1 MTTVVGVAT
10 PLHQRRWLPR
20 LPGSWGFVVGGAV
33 ILLLLVIALAAPL
46 LAPLDPN
53 TVQLSQTLS
62 GFSNEH
68 LLGTDAAGRDILSRL
83 IYGTRLSLVGPLAVV
98 VMSIVVGVPAGLV
111 AGYQGGWVDSVL
123 SRIGDMVFG
132 FPPLLLAIVIVA
144 TFGASFWTAT
154 IAIAITYIPLLTRV
168 VRGVVLVEC
177 RNAYVDACR
186 IQGFSAF
193 RVCAF
198 HILPNVAGTI
208 VAQSTLN
215 FGYALLD
222 LAGLAF
228 LGLGVQPPTPDWGQ
242 MLSDGRQSILFSVT
256 EVTVA
261 SIAVAVA
268 VVAFNVLGDAIAK
281 QLVRSA

>member
-1 MTTVVGVAT
+1 MTTLDVVT
-10 PLHQRRWLPR
+10 PLVIRRGTPR
-20 LPGSWGFVVGGAV
+20 LPGFLGFAVGGTV
-33 ILLLLVIALAAPL
+33 IGLLLFVAAAAPL
-46 LAPLDPN
+46 LAPHNPN
-53 TVQLSQTLS
+53 TIQLSQTLS
-62 GFSNEH
+62 GVSSDH

-83 IYGTRLSLVGPLAVV
+83 IYGTRLSLLGPLAVV
-98 VMSIVVGVPAGLV
+98 LMSILIGVPAGLV
-111 AGYQGGWVDSVL
+111 AGYRGGWVDSVL
-123 SRIGDMVFG
+123 SRIWDMVFG

-144 TFGASFWTAT
+144 TFGASFWTAV

-177 RNAYVDACR
+177 SNAYVDACR
-186 IQGFSAF
+186 IQGFSGL
-193 RVCAF
+193 RVCLF

-256 EVTVA
+256 QVTVA
-261 SIAVAVA
+261 SLAVAVA
-268 VVAFNVLGDAIAK
+268 VIAFNVLGDAIAK
-281 QLVRSA
+281 RLVRGA

>member
-1 MTTVVGVAT
+1 MTTLDMAT
-10 PLHQRRWLPR
+10 PLVIRRGTTR
-20 LPGSWGFVVGGAV
+20 LPGFLGFAVGGTV
-33 ILLLLVIALAAPL
+33 IGLLLFVAAAAPL
-46 LAPLDPN
+46 LAPHNPN
-53 TVQLSQTLS
+53 TIQLSQTLS
-62 GFSNEH
+62 GISSEH

-83 IYGTRLSLVGPLAVV
+83 IYGTRLSLLGPLAVV
-98 VMSIVVGVPAGLV
+98 LMSILIGVPAGLV
-111 AGYQGGWVDSVL
+111 AGYRGGWVDSVL
-123 SRIGDMVFG
+123 SRIWDMVFG

-144 TFGASFWTAT
+144 TFGASFWTAV

-177 RNAYVDACR
+177 SNAYVDACR
-186 IQGFSAF
+186 IQGFSGL
-193 RVCAF
+193 RVCLF

-256 EVTVA
+256 QVTVA
-261 SIAVAVA
+261 SVAVAVA
-268 VVAFNVLGDAIAK
+268 VIGFNVLGDAIAK
-281 QLVRSA
+281 RLVRGA

>member
-1 MTTVVGVAT
+1 MTTLDLAA
-10 PLHQRRWLPR
+10 PLVIRRGTPR
-20 LPGSWGFVVGGAV
+20 LPGFLGFAVGGTV
-33 ILLLLVIALAAPL
+33 IGLLLIVAAAAPL
-46 LAPLDPN
+46 LAPHNPN
-53 TVQLSQTLS
+53 TIQLSQTLS
-62 GFSNEH
+62 GISSEH

-83 IYGTRLSLVGPLAVV
+83 IYGTRLSLLGPLAVV
-98 VMSIVVGVPAGLV
+98 LMSILIGVPAGLV
-111 AGYQGGWVDSVL
+111 AGYRGGWVDSVL
-123 SRIGDMVFG
+123 SRIWDMVFG

-144 TFGASFWTAT
+144 TFGASFWTAV
-154 IAIAITYIPLLTRV
+154 IAITITYIPLLTRV

-177 RNAYVDACR
+177 SSAYVDACR
-186 IQGFSAF
+186 IQGFSGL
-193 RVCAF
+193 RVCLF

-256 EVTVA
+256 QVTVA
-261 SIAVAVA
+261 SVAVAVA
-268 VVAFNVLGDAIAK
+268 VIAFNVLGDAIAK
-281 QLVRSA
+281 RLVRGA

>member
-1 MTTVVGVAT
+1 MTTLDLAA
-10 PLHQRRWLPR
+10 PLVIRRGTPR
-20 LPGSWGFVVGGAV
+20 LPGFLGFAVGGTV
-33 ILLLLVIALAAPL
+33 IGLLLIVAAAAPL
-46 LAPLDPN
+46 LAPHNPN
-53 TVQLSQTLS
+53 TIQLSQTLS
-62 GFSNEH
+62 GISREH

-83 IYGTRLSLVGPLAVV
+83 IYGTRLSLLGPLAVV
-98 VMSIVVGVPAGLV
+98 LMSILIGVPAGLV
-111 AGYQGGWVDSVL
+111 AGYRGGWVDSVL
-123 SRIGDMVFG
+123 SRIWDMVFG

-144 TFGASFWTAT
+144 TFGASFWTAV
-154 IAIAITYIPLLTRV
+154 IAITITYIPLLTRV

-177 RNAYVDACR
+177 SNAYVDACR
-186 IQGFSAF
+186 IQGFSGL
-193 RVCAF
+193 RVCLF

-256 EVTVA
+256 QVTVA
-261 SIAVAVA
+261 SVAVAVA
-268 VVAFNVLGDAIAK
+268 VIAFNVLGDAIAK
-281 QLVRSA
+281 RLVRGA

>member
-1 MTTVVGVAT
+1 MTTLDMAT
-10 PLHQRRWLPR
+10 PLVIRRGTTR
-20 LPGSWGFVVGGAV
+20 LPGFLGFAVGGTV
-33 ILLLLVIALAAPL
+33 IGLLLFVAAAAPL
-46 LAPLDPN
+46 LAPHNPN
-53 TVQLSQTLS
+53 TIQLSQTLS
-62 GFSNEH
+62 GISSEH

-83 IYGTRLSLVGPLAVV
+83 IYGTRLSLLGPLAVV
-98 VMSIVVGVPAGLV
+98 LMSILIGVPAGLV

-123 SRIGDMVFG
+123 SRIWDMVFG

-144 TFGASFWTAT
+144 TFGASFWTAV

-177 RNAYVDACR
+177 SNAYVDACR
-186 IQGFSAF
+186 IQGFSGL
-193 RVCAF
+193 RVCLF

-256 EVTVA
+256 QVTVA
-261 SIAVAVA
+261 SVAVAVA
-268 VVAFNVLGDAIAK
+268 VIGFNVLGDAIAK
-281 QLVRSA
+281 RLVRGA

>member
-1 MTTVVGVAT
+1 MTTVDLTT
-10 PLHQRRWLPR
+10 PLVIRRGTPR
-20 LPGSWGFVVGGAV
+20 LPGFLGFAVGGTV
-33 ILLLLVIALAAPL
+33 IGLLLIVAAAAPL
-46 LAPLDPN
+46 LAPHNPN
-53 TVQLSQTLS
+53 TIQLSQTLS
-62 GFSNEH
+62 GISSEH

-83 IYGTRLSLVGPLAVV
+83 IYGTRLSLLGPLAVV
-98 VMSIVVGVPAGLV
+98 LMSILIGVPAGLV
-111 AGYQGGWVDSVL
+111 AGYRGGWVDSVL
-123 SRIGDMVFG
+123 SRIWDMVFG

-144 TFGASFWTAT
+144 TFGASFWTAV
-154 IAIAITYIPLLTRV
+154 IAITITYIPLLTRV

-177 RNAYVDACR
+177 SSAYVDACR
-186 IQGFSAF
+186 IQGFSGL
-193 RVCAF
+193 RVCLF

-256 EVTVA
+256 QVTVA
-261 SIAVAVA
+261 SVAVAVA
-268 VVAFNVLGDAIAK
+268 VIAFNVLGDAIAK
-281 QLVRSA
+281 RLVRGA

>member
-1 MTTVVGVAT
+1 MTTLDVVT
-10 PLHQRRWLPR
+10 PLVIRRGTPR
-20 LPGSWGFVVGGAV
+20 LPGFLGFAVGGTV
-33 ILLLLVIALAAPL
+33 IGLLLFVAAAAPL
-46 LAPLDPN
+46 LAPHNPN
-53 TVQLSQTLS
+53 TIQLSQTLAGVS
-62 GFSNEH
+62 SDH

-83 IYGTRLSLVGPLAVV
+83 IYGTRLSLLGPLAVV
-98 VMSIVVGVPAGLV
+98 LMSILIGVPAGLV
-111 AGYQGGWVDSVL
+111 AGYRGGWVDSVL
-123 SRIGDMVFG
+123 SRIWDMVFG

-144 TFGASFWTAT
+144 TFGASFWTAV

-177 RNAYVDACR
+177 SNAYVDACR
-186 IQGFSAF
+186 IQGFSGL
-193 RVCAF
+193 RVCLF

-256 EVTVA
+256 QVTVA
-261 SIAVAVA
+261 SLAVAVA
-268 VVAFNVLGDAIAK
+268 VIAFNVLGDAIAK
-281 QLVRSA
+281 RLVRGA

>member
-1 MTTVVGVAT
+1 
-10 PLHQRRWLPR
+10 
-20 LPGSWGFVVGGAV
+20 VGGTV
-33 ILLLLVIALAAPL
+33 IGLLLFVAAAAPL
-46 LAPLDPN
+46 LAPHNPN
-53 TVQLSQTLS
+53 SIQLSQTLS
-62 GFSNEH
+62 GISRDH

-83 IYGTRLSLVGPLAVV
+83 IYGTRLSLIGPMAVV
-98 VMSIVVGVPAGLV
+98 LLSILIGVPAGLV
-111 AGYQGGWVDSVL
+111 AGYRGGWVDSVL
-123 SRIGDMVFG
+123 SRIWDMVFG

-144 TFGASFWTAT
+144 TFGASFWTAV

-177 RNAYVDACR
+177 SNAYVDACR
-186 IQGFSAF
+186 IQGFSGL
-193 RVCAF
+193 RVCLF

-256 EVTVA
+256 QVTVA
-261 SIAVAVA
+261 SIAVAIA
-268 VVAFNVLGDAIAK
+268 VIAFNVLGDAIAK
-281 QLVRSA
+281 RLVRST